1 MSDEIT
7 TCQICARPIKAKN
20 GIIAHH
26 GYKRPNRGSG
36 WQTASCA
43 GARFLPY
50 EVSCDRLP
58 PTIVTIKNFIM
69 LKDSQLREFIDNPP
83 ESLKINLGGY
93 YTTSTREVT
102 RPDEFDY
109 KSVAFSFASMRPNT
123 YENEFRDRMYNIE
136 QDIKFA
142 KIDLK
147 FMEERLENWTHRKI
161 LI

>member
-1 MSDEIT
+1 MV
-7 TCQICARPIKAKN
+7 TCQICGRIIKAKN

-26 GYKRPNRGSG
+26 GYKRPGGG

-58 PTIVTIKNFIM
+58 PTIEIIKNFIIF
-69 LKDSQLREFIDNPP
+69 KNGQLREFIDNPP

-109 KSVAFSFASMRPNT
+109 KSEKFEYSAMRFNT
-123 YENEFRDRMYNIE
+123 YENEFRHRVENIK
-136 QDIKFA
+136 QNIKFS
-142 KIDLK
+142 KIDLQ
-147 FMEERLENWTHRKI
+147 FMEDRLANWRPRQ
-161 LI
+161 